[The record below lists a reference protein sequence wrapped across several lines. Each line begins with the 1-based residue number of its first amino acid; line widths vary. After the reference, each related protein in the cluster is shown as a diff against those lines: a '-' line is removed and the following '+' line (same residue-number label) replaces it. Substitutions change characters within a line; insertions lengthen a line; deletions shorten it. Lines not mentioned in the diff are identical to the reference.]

1 ALTFL
6 TVVFMGCSK
15 DEDNDPSKGVV
26 KFTVTSSGTFNTANN
41 HSLDV
46 SIGAFDAD
54 GNFLDVKINGEV
66 SSGVKVLHRKHDA
79 DFNGGK
85 TYTFETVGNYSQ
97 VQINVAAF
105 SVSGSFDLNYKI
117 EQGGKVIAD
126 ESLTISED
134 GNAYTQPYVLK

>member
-1 ALTFL
+1 MADIRLSWREWTIR
-6 TVVFMGCSK
+6 GAW
-15 DEDNDPSKGVV
+15 GVRS
-26 KFTVTSSGTFNTANN
+26 FITTSSNIVCQKNPYAY
-41 HSLDV
+41 
-46 SIGAFDAD
+46 
-54 GNFLDVKINGEV
+54 
-66 SSGVKVLHRKHDA
+66 
-79 DFNGGK
+79 FNGGK